1 MSPVSGLS
9 TAAAE
14 GFSRVRQAVG
24 PLLAAVHR
32 RVASLTVL
40 FGPLT
45 SSVTL
50 LGWIVVAGA
59 VVGSIV
65 GWNRGWLEFRTLGL
79 LLGIAAG
86 IGLAFMIG
94 RGEYTASLEL
104 GDRRVR
110 IGQPALGRAEVR
122 NVTTRPASSTS
133 VELPVGRNVA
143 TFRVPRLGVGEA
155 HEELFGVP
163 TRRRGVITVGPVRSV
178 RSDPLGLFRRERT
191 LAESVELFVHPDTV
205 PLDTRVTG
213 FLKDVEGVATQNLS
227 SSDVSFH
234 ALREYVPGDDRRAV
248 HWRTTARVGKVMVR
262 QFEET
267 MRAHLLLVLSLE
279 PTDYVD
285 EGDLELA
292 ISVVGSLALA
302 ALHGERPVSVV
313 TADGLLRF
321 SSAAVLLDELC
332 RIEARP
338 GTMTLRELAAL
349 AATRVPS
356 ASVVG
361 LVTGGAVEPSVL
373 RGAHVALPP
382 EVSTIALRCG
392 RGLVAA
398 RRKASELVVL
408 DVPTLADLQRGM
420 GTIR

>member
-1 MSPVSGLS
+1 MSPVNGLT

-14 GFSRVRQAVG
+14 GFSRVREAVG

-32 RVASLTVL
+32 RVA
-40 FGPLT
+40 PLA

-50 LGWIVVAGA
+50 LGWLVVGGA
-59 VVGSIV
+59 VVGSLV

-79 LLGIAAG
+79 LLGIVAA
-86 IGLAFMIG
+86 IGVAFTIG
-94 RGEYTASLEL
+94 RGEYTASVEL

-122 NVTTRPASSTS
+122 NATTRPAPSAS

-143 TFRVPRLGVGEA
+143 TFRVPRLGGGEA

-285 EGDLELA
+285 EADLELA
-292 ISVVGSLALA
+292 ISVAGSLALA
-302 ALHGERPVSVV
+302 ALREERPVSVV

-338 GTMTLRELAAL
+338 GTMTFRELAAL

-361 LVTGGAVEPSVL
+361 LVTGGAVEPTVL
-373 RGAHVALPP
+373 RGAQVALPA